1 MGSLFKILLVTAP
14 VLALIFYY
22 VVAKQSALDV
32 DIKKESLQFER
43 DWNEWQ
49 MPMFGK
55 DKEDSKKYAER
66 AEAEKELIL
75 EIEKKEK
82 EKQEKVEKFEK
93 EFDKA
98 LDDFEKKQQK

>member
-1 MGSLFKILLVTAP
+1 MGGLFKILLVTAP

-22 VVAKQSALDV
+22 VVVKQSALDV
-32 DIKKESLQFER
+32 ELRKESLQFER

-49 MPMFGK
+49 MSMFGK
-55 DKEDSKKYAER
+55 DKKYAER
-66 AEAEKELIL
+66 AEKAEKELM

-98 LDDFEKKQQK
+98 LDDFEKKQQKK